1 LKTLDLLQ
9 RVKDIGKSVEDK
21 QGEITVAE
29 VWHLYKHLVMRY
41 EVLETTNILKNYVEF
56 IDFKVVIRIGIKS
69 LQEQVDSI
77 ENLMNEYGIPL
88 PERPP
93 IDSKSESM
101 LEIITDRYIFRR
113 IFRGIQ
119 SFIPY
124 HASAY
129 IQSTSPKLR
138 EFFKKMLTE
147 EISIYDKFVEYGKLR
162 GFEYV
167 PPVYRK

>member
-1 LKTLDLLQ
+1 
-9 RVKDIGKSVEDK
+9 
-21 QGEITVAE
+21 ITVAE
-29 VWHLYKHLVMRY
+29 VWHLYKHLIMRY
-41 EVLETTNILKNYVEF
+41 KVLETTKTLKNYVKF
-56 IDFKVVIRIGIKS
+56 SDFKVVIRIGIKG
-69 LQEQVDSI
+69 LQEQVDLI

-93 IDSKSESM
+93 VDFRSVSI

-119 SFIPY
+119 FFIPF

-129 IQSTSPKLR
+129 IQSTTPKLR
-138 EFFKKMLTE
+138 EFFKKMLIE
-147 EISIYDKFVEYGKLR
+147 EISIYDKFVEYGKTR

-167 PPVYRK
+167 PPIYKK